1 MKFQLH
7 FRSGE
12 WVIVGRAFKG
22 LISRLLSVLYFLIQ
36 LAITQVL
43 VIFCLLLYVR
53 YFIIKGVKEKTI
65 QFQHLLQKLLIDSW
79 RQRGAGKTVLRNQ
92 NSGQVIS
99 KSGNTVL
106 GGNYQNQNMSIRC
119 AVLWKQTSS
128 NSLSTAAPDR
138 ANQNKQT
145 NK

>member
-7 FRSGE
+7 FRSGVQ
-12 WVIVGRAFKG
+12 VIVGRAFKG
-22 LISRLLSVLYFLIQ
+22 LISKLLSVLQLLIQ

-79 RQRGAGKTVLRNQ
+79 GQRGAGKTVLRNQ

-99 KSGNTVL
+99 MSGNTVL
-106 GGNYQNQNMSIRC
+106 GGKLLESEHVNQVC
-119 AVLWKQTSS
+119 SS
-128 NSLSTAAPDR
+128 VET
-138 ANQNKQT
+138 NKQQLSQHHCSRQS
-145 NK
+145 